1 MKNKLRFYPFNMGSG
16 GLSELVQSLNNT
28 GLDHLKA
35 LRVNGTSTSYRP
47 RDNHLVVNW
56 GSASN
61 PTTWTFPEDGLNKP
75 NVVNVAGNKLLTF
88 QRLQEAG
95 ITIPEFTTNG
105 FEAGEWASSGHT
117 LLIRHQLRGHSGE
130 GIEIYRPEYWG
141 GGSGNNPVWK
151 RFDRDAPLYVKYKKK
166 KNEYRVHVFNGQVL
180 FVQEKRRE
188 RERERTADESLVRSH
203 QNGWVFC
210 REGIEYANDG
220 QELALHTIA
229 VLAVLALG
237 LDFGAV
243 DIIYNAR
250 ENQHY
255 VLEVNTAPG
264 LEGESVTD
272 YTNAFLG
279 LLNL

>member
-1 MKNKLRFYPFNMGSG
+1 MKNKLRFYPYNLGSE
-16 GLSELVQSLNNT
+16 GLSQLQANLNVVQR
-28 GLDHLKA
+28 GMA
-35 LRVNGTSTSYRP
+35 LRVAGDSSSYSP
-47 RDNHLVVNW
+47 RGNHLVVNW

-61 PTTWTFPEDGLNKP
+61 PFTWTFPEDGLNKP
-75 NVVNVAGNKLLTF
+75 QAVNVAGNKLLTF

-95 ITIPEFTTNG
+95 IPIPEFTTNG

-151 RFDRDAPLYVKYKKK
+151 RFNRGAPLYVKYKKK

-203 QNGWVFC
+203 ANGWVFC
-210 REGIEYANDG
+210 REGINYNTPE
-220 QELALHTIA
+220 QSMELHEVAINA
-229 VLAVLALG
+229 VSALG

-250 ENQHY
+250 EDQHY

-264 LEGESVTD
+264 LQGESLTD

-279 LLNL
+279 LLDL